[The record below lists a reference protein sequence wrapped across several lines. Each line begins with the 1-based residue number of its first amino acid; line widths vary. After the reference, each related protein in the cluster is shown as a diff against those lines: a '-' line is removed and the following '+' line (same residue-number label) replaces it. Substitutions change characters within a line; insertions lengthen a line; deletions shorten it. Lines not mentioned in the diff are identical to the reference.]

1 MALFLAGE
9 NRPTNAE
16 RLSSVLP
23 DYPYATWPQLYKA
36 IQPYRQRLQQSRGG
50 FIRNMDKLMDEI
62 TNAFDPEEFMKPDR
76 LSGEFLL
83 GYHCQRQA
91 FRNAKE
97 SETTEKTQG
106 ENE

>member
-1 MALFLAGE
+1 
-9 NRPTNAE
+9 
-16 RLSSVLP
+16 
-23 DYPYATWPQLYKA
+23 
-36 IQPYRQRLQQSRGG
+36 
-50 FIRNMDKLMDEI
+50 MDEI
-62 TNAFDPEEFMKPDR
+62 TNAFNPEEFMKPDR